1 MLAKEVVKHDVHV
14 MNGPDPLC
22 AKGKSKN
29 KHTQSLLILRFLGTM
44 CSTSEQLSL
53 FSGQN
58 RDIIDTRK
66 KADTEK
72 RMNDVN
78 VLVTSIGEN
87 VTSFINKQNLIG
99 HRKKHYKNKP
109 YMLMWNFKE
118 GCWKRKFRRF
128 SEGKLSSE
136 AIISFLFILFF
147 TCHTTETATR
157 HCFNHLTNQET
168 PHHTTPHHI
177 NCAPI
182 TT

>member
-44 CSTSEQLSL
+44 CSASEQLSL

-99 HRKKHYKNKP
+99 HRKKTLQK
-109 YMLMWNFKE
+109 
-118 GCWKRKFRRF
+118 
-128 SEGKLSSE
+128 
-136 AIISFLFILFF
+136 
-147 TCHTTETATR
+147 
-157 HCFNHLTNQET
+157 
-168 PHHTTPHHI
+168 
-177 NCAPI
+177 
-182 TT
+182 